1 MTAGE
6 TDASRRAEVVSL
18 LAGSVFDVAKVLVG
32 CRLRTTF
39 DGYPTEVVLTE
50 VEAYA
55 GADDPASHAYGGRTP
70 RNAAMFGPPGTL
82 YVYRSYG
89 IHWCMNVV
97 VGEEGLPHAVLLR
110 GGRAITGRSVMV
122 DRRTRR
128 DHLTDGPGKLCQA
141 LAVTGEHDGT
151 SVLDGPVR
159 LTVDEAHGT
168 ILRTPRIGISV
179 ARDRP
184 WRYLLDAGP

>member
-1 MTAGE
+1 MISGRADT
-6 TDASRRAEVVSL
+6 SRREEVVSL
-18 LAGSVFDVAKVLVG
+18 LAGSVSEVAKALVG
-32 CRLRTTF
+32 CRIRATI
-39 DGYPTEVVLTE
+39 DGDPTDVLLTE

-55 GADDPASHAYGGRTP
+55 GADDPASHAYRGRTA
-70 RNAAMFGPPGTL
+70 RNGAMFGPPGTL

-89 IHWCMNVV
+89 IHWCMNIV

-110 GGRAITGRSVMV
+110 GGNPTTGRTVMI
-122 DRRTRR
+122 DRRART

-141 LAVTGEHDGT
+141 LGVTGEHDGT

-159 LTVDEAHGT
+159 LTVEEASRA

-179 ARDRP
+179 AKDRL
-184 WRYLLDAGP
+184 WRYVLDTAL